1 MKDTSNK
8 WFDLE
13 IAEKLKVNLFKKFKP
28 SRLNVDWEIRKDAR
42 NEVKNWS
49 KMRKEM
55 FWGKT
60 DGKYNKTKRSFEN
73 VIISGTTKQKSFSS
87 KYMHRK

>member
-13 IAEKLKVNLFKKFKP
+13 IAEKLKVNLFKKLKP

-42 NEVKNWS
+42 NEVKN
-49 KMRKEM
+49 
-55 FWGKT
+55 
-60 DGKYNKTKRSFEN
+60 
-73 VIISGTTKQKSFSS
+73 
-87 KYMHRK
+87 

>member
-1 MKDTSNK
+1 MVIKVTPLRNARMKDTSNK

-42 NEVKNWS
+42 NEVKN
-49 KMRKEM
+49 
-55 FWGKT
+55 
-60 DGKYNKTKRSFEN
+60 
-73 VIISGTTKQKSFSS
+73 
-87 KYMHRK
+87 

>member
-1 MKDTSNK
+1 MVNKVTPLRNARMKDTSNK

-42 NEVKNWS
+42 NEVKN
-49 KMRKEM
+49 
-55 FWGKT
+55 
-60 DGKYNKTKRSFEN
+60 
-73 VIISGTTKQKSFSS
+73 
-87 KYMHRK
+87 

>member
-28 SRLNVDWEIRKDAR
+28 SRFNVDWEIRKDAR
-42 NEVKNWS
+42 NEVKN
-49 KMRKEM
+49 
-55 FWGKT
+55 
-60 DGKYNKTKRSFEN
+60 
-73 VIISGTTKQKSFSS
+73 
-87 KYMHRK
+87 